1 VQDRK
6 LSKPEKQRFREEAD
20 MLKGL
25 QHPSIVRFYDSWES
39 TLKGKHSIVL
49 VTELMTSGTLK
60 TYLKRFKVMKT
71 KVLQSW
77 CRQILKGLHFL
88 HTRTPPIIHRD
99 LKCDNI
105 FITGPTGSVK
115 IGDLGLATLKRASF
129 AKSVIGTPEFMAPE
143 MYEEHYDEAVDV
155 YAFGM
160 CMLEMATS
168 EYPYSECQNP
178 AQIYRKV
185 TTGVKPAS
193 FNKVAMPELKEI
205 IEGCIR
211 TNKDE
216 RYSIKDLLNHG
227 FFAEDTGVR
236 VELAEED
243 DGEKPVIGLRLRVE
257 DPKKLKGKY
266 KENEAIEFSFEL
278 DKDAA
283 EEVAQEM
290 VKSGIVHESDIKVV
304 AKVIRDRVALIKNK
318 REQNKQ
324 VMDGWGCR
332 SLKNRTKVVG
342 WQRKMPCG
350 LASTLRP
357 WQVPQLPSYCCPCPS
372 YPWGSACLASRQ
384 KQHCPAGNT
393 TQSVPMQQVQMSAY
407 ASVPAPCALLTASVQ
422 QAAQVPLDG
431 VQTLQQCT
439 TGTLQQTCPVG
450 LLELAQCSG
459 VQAQFSVVQLQ
470 QQPVD
475 AALQQP
481 AQQQNVMADGLPPP
495 VNLQHP
501 GPALS
506 QLETAQPP
514 TQQELQQAQQPQPVQ
529 QMQHLP
535 QHLTQQP
542 HPPSVVGSRLFHV
555 FLMPA
560 AIHAHHWAHILPYF
574 GPVPPPTLVST
585 QQAMHVCHVPYCP
598 SPQAGA
604 CYCHPTSATLDSLNL
619 ATGQCSVAPPIKH
632 AVCPSHI
639 RNLSHQISLP
649 CSKHLVSMVNRLA
662 SQGMHAWV
670 GLSVEIG
677 ASLLSALLSELAP
690 RPPSHHPGRGIDPSM
705 APSQH
710 VGFVSLDVSAVLTP
724 PLPTY
729 SGVMQS
735 PNKYPNLTY
744 PYAKCGLVMA
754 DSIGMVRIRSTGQQ
768 CLICFTTKISLLL
781 AICPQTVISP
791 SLPTAHEVGPEIQ
804 SKVTA
809 GIDTASAVD
818 TMASDAT
825 SAKELSENETTGGS
839 SRVDGRHARRIRR
852 SNRKSRQEKSVKP
865 RVTILNVA
873 EEGDKVVEC
882 QMETHNHKTVTFQFE
897 PDYDDPE
904 EIADYM
910 VVNNFILDSEK
921 EIFTEQIKDIVEKV
935 DEMNIWP
942 VNDGDCTESF
952 DGTNA
957 DGEKEPTKHQCKQFA
972 FLNTFPCLKL
982 IQNISREATRRST
995 VVRTGGRKF
1004 IVSPVLESQLED
1016 IGIEADSTTDTI
1028 KILVRNDVRAGLS
1041 NSDSVVSLKR
1051 MFDEMRKGCQ
1061 LSESPST
1068 APPTFQAGPPP
1079 F

>member
-324 VMDGWGCR
+324 MMGMQVIEEQDKA
-332 SLKNRTKVVG
+332 KN
-342 WQRKMPCG
+342 M
-350 LASTLRP
+350 
-357 WQVPQLPSYCCPCPS
+357 QLE
-372 YPWGSACLASRQ
+372 
-384 KQHCPAGNT
+384 
-393 TQSVPMQQVQMSAY
+393 
-407 ASVPAPCALLTASVQ
+407 
-422 QAAQVPLDG
+422 
-431 VQTLQQCT
+431 
-439 TGTLQQTCPVG
+439 TLQQT
-450 LLELAQCSG
+450 
-459 VQAQFSVVQLQ
+459 Q
-470 QQPVD
+470 QQ
-475 AALQQP
+475 QQH
-481 AQQQNVMADGLPPP
+481 AGII
-495 VNLQHP
+495 
-501 GPALS
+501 
-506 QLETAQPP
+506 ET
-514 TQQELQQAQQPQPVQ
+514 ELQQAHQATTGTAASTTADAALATAFNTTAASADWNVYLQCMKLYIFCAGLIRGGTFSHLSCRTRVMSQAPCQHGQQQCRSRQCDNAGVASAAQLSTSDAPMTPARLAPLSGVATAAGQDTPVQ
-529 QMQHLP
+529 CAVGLADP
-535 QHLTQQP
+535 AVRP
-542 HPPSVVGSRLFHV
+542 H
-555 FLMPA
+555 
-560 AIHAHHWAHILPYF
+560 
-574 GPVPPPTLVST
+574 
-585 QQAMHVCHVPYCP
+585 CP
-598 SPQAGA
+598 SL
-604 CYCHPTSATLDSLNL
+604 H
-619 ATGQCSVAPPIKH
+619 
-632 AVCPSHI
+632 
-639 RNLSHQISLP
+639 
-649 CSKHLVSMVNRLA
+649 
-662 SQGMHAWV
+662 
-670 GLSVEIG
+670 
-677 ASLLSALLSELAP
+677 
-690 RPPSHHPGRGIDPSM
+690 
-705 APSQH
+705 
-710 VGFVSLDVSAVLTP
+710 P
-724 PLPTY
+724 PLPPLPPPLPPATDAGHLHRLPSAPRTAQTTQAPLADQLMVSIDTQTQVTSVGKACPFNQTDVSS
-729 SGVMQS
+729 SGVDN
-735 PNKYPNLTY
+735 P
-744 PYAKCGLVMA
+744 
-754 DSIGMVRIRSTGQQ
+754 R
-768 CLICFTTKISLLL
+768 
-781 AICPQTVISP
+781 P
-791 SLPTAHEVGPEIQ
+791 SVF
-804 SKVTA
+804 SC
-809 GIDTASAVD
+809 S
-818 TMASDAT
+818 MASDAT

-957 DGEKEPTKHQCKQFA
+957 DGEKEPTKHQYGIKQTCRIYY
-972 FLNTFPCLKL
+972 LHVNL
-982 IQNISREATRRST
+982 QGEATRRST

-1016 IGIEADSTTDTI
+1016 IGIEADSTTDVFPTEPW
-1028 KILVRNDVRAGLS
+1028 VPEATNENRNDVRAGLS

-1079 F
+1079 FL